1 MLKTTVLVIVV
12 AIAAVLI
19 YAATQ
24 PDTFRLERQHQ
35 RRRTAGQGMSG
46 TPPKA

>member
-24 PDTFRLERQHQ
+24 PDTFRLERS
-35 RRRTAGQGMSG
+35 TSVAA
-46 TPPKA
+46 PPDKA